1 MRARTVPVGSS
12 GLLGALAII
21 ALLGSASG
29 ETLGPLTAG
38 LPPFLASNFEEL
50 VKTAAASCEILPLE
64 VLFSRQYTSELPLLD
79 VVEFTRTGR
88 RSYRVANAHLRLREH
103 PRPAA
108 LIVYIPGWLNSPNDE
123 AAQALVTALLRKN
136 PIVLVI
142 DTRLAFHR
150 GYISSASRVKALANL
165 LYNFIKNVYREGI
178 PLSAV
183 HLIGF
188 SLGAHVAGIT
198 GKLVKK
204 GLKERIGRITALD
217 PARPCFVRLA
227 EYRLDK
233 NDAQFV
239 QVVHSSA
246 GILGLENPVGHADV
260 YVNGVLVKQP
270 ECRDRS
276 ITLECDHA
284 QAWRLYSES
293 VQNDR
298 SLMGRECRSWN
309 ELMRGEC
316 SGNETV
322 VGYSCSSSSR
332 GMYLYKS
339 EKARSRRKEP
349 RLQIFNP
356 FDPFS
361 WV

>member
-1 MRARTVPVGSS
+1 MRSRSVLVVSLR
-12 GLLGALAII
+12 LLGALVIVAQ
-21 ALLGSASG
+21 AGPAAT

-38 LPPFLASNFEEL
+38 LPPFLATNFEEL

-64 VLFSRQYTSELPLLD
+64 VLFSREYTSELPLLD
-79 VVEFTRTGR
+79 VVEFTRAGR
-88 RSYRVANAHLRLREH
+88 RSYRVSNAHHRLREH
-103 PRPAA
+103 PRPTS
-108 LIVYIPGWLNSPNDE
+108 LIVYVPGWLNSPDDE
-123 AAQALVTALLRKN
+123 ASQALVSALLRKN
-136 PIVLVI
+136 PIVLVL

-165 LYNFIKNVYREGI
+165 LYSFIKNVYREGM

-198 GKLVKK
+198 GKLVKN
-204 GLKERIGRITALD
+204 GLKEKIGRITALD
-217 PARPCFVRLA
+217 PAKPCFVRLSD
-227 EYRLDK
+227 YRLDK

-246 GILGLENPVGHADV
+246 GILGLENPLGHADV

-322 VGYSCSSSSR
+322 VGYSCSASSR
-332 GMYLYKS
+332 GMFLYKS
-339 EKARSRRKEP
+339 NMARSRRREP
-349 RLQIFNP
+349 RFQVFNP

-361 WV
+361 WL